1 MLNALLMKSLNGSQS
16 GTVEAKELM
25 TNTARI
31 YGKQNQYKN
40 ASSIKQKEEGTET
53 DLKQTQVTLYVES
66 NLEKMSKNV

>member
-1 MLNALLMKSLNGSQS
+1 M
-16 GTVEAKELM
+16 ELM

-31 YGKQNQYKN
+31 YGKQNQYKK

-53 DLKQTQVTLYVES
+53 DLKQTQVTLYVEP